1 MFNENNHTL
10 KEILQQP
17 SVWMKT
23 YELVLSQKK
32 AISDFFKKQGI
43 TKDSD
48 IILTGAGSSEFVSDA
63 LVCIYLKDGFRNTRS
78 IATTDIVSAPE
89 FCLTEGKKLV
99 LSFARSGNSP
109 ESLAAYKTVRK
120 FCPGSAHLII
130 TCNGEGELAEN
141 ATSAEDYVLVLP
153 KETNDVSLAMTSSF
167 SSMMMAG
174 ILCKHIATIENDK
187 EKMRSAAD
195 FATCFLTEK
204 VFASLEKLTEKP
216 VERAVILGSGPL
228 VGVARECHLKLQEL
242 TDGKIMCAYDSF
254 MGLRHGPK
262 AVIKPNT
269 LVVYL
274 LSDDKFT
281 RRYELDLIKQINA
294 EHNPIGEV
302 IVSDLPCDYSERIDL
317 NLNSGAAVDEDNEYK
332 NTAYVLIGQLLGYA
346 FSVRNGFNPDAPS
359 KTHTISRVVSGV
371 KIYDCK

>member
-1 MFNENNHTL
+1 ML
-10 KEILQQP
+10 
-17 SVWMKT
+17 
-23 YELVLSQKK
+23 
-32 AISDFFKKQGI
+32 
-43 TKDSD
+43 
-48 IILTGAGSSEFVSDA
+48 
-63 LVCIYLKDGFRNTRS
+63 FRS
-78 IATTDIVSAPE
+78 
-89 FCLTEGKKLV
+89 
-99 LSFARSGNSP
+99 
-109 ESLAAYKTVRK
+109 
-120 FCPGSAHLII
+120 
-130 TCNGEGELAEN
+130 
-141 ATSAEDYVLVLP
+141 
-153 KETNDVSLAMTSSF
+153 
-167 SSMMMAG
+167 
-174 ILCKHIATIENDK
+174 
-187 EKMRSAAD
+187 
-195 FATCFLTEK
+195 
-204 VFASLEKLTEKP
+204 
-216 VERAVILGSGPL
+216 
-228 VGVARECHLKLQEL
+228 
-242 TDGKIMCAYDSF
+242 
-254 MGLRHGPK
+254 GLRHGPK